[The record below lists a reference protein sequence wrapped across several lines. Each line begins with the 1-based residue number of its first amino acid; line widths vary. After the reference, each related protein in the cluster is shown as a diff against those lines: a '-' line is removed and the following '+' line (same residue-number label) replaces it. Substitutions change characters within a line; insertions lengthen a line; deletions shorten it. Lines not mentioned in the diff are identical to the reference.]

1 MAKVKRNL
9 ILEGLS
15 GKFGDVVFR
24 HTKNGKTII
33 CHKPDFSSRQFSQDQ
48 LDHQERVKLASAYG
62 VANKENPV
70 YIQKAKGTD
79 KNAYNIAFKDWFHPP
94 VLHGVQY
101 RDGHIRVEVRDDVM
115 VARVVVTVL
124 DENEEGKTLEQGE
137 AQLVYGSF
145 WEYQSASQGRVR
157 VEARDL
163 PGNRV
168 QHEYCPPPRHSG
180 SWEQAS

>member
-1 MAKVKRNL
+1 MPKK
-9 ILEGLS
+9 
-15 GKFGDVVFR
+15 
-24 HTKNGKTII
+24 
-33 CHKPDFSSRQFSQDQ
+33 Q
-48 LDHQERVKLASAYG
+48 
-62 VANKENPV
+62 
-70 YIQKAKGTD
+70 KGTN
-79 KNAYNIAFKDWFHPP
+79 KNAYNIAIADWHKPP

-101 RDGHIRVEVRDDVM
+101 RHGCIRVEVRDDVM

-157 VEARDL
+157 VEAWDL

-168 QHEYCPPPRHSG
+168 QHEYCPPPRHYG